1 LGIILLGLL
10 FIFKIHPPS
19 YLNPS
24 AIDTAVG
31 TPTKITRVGISLPG
45 IIDRI
50 GAWRVLFA
58 GIFALGFLPVFF
70 NLLKNIFSND
80 SPQKLKPRTLIHL
93 AIVITI
99 LFAWVKIIFL
109 MSWKPGFLKIDIP
122 TSRIITY
129 LTYPVAIMASFGV
142 ALFFSSLRNTF
153 QKYFALFL
161 FIFFISIA
169 VISGVAQDIA
179 LNLRSETRNPQEVFQ
194 TYRATQYLSQ
204 KTNPQDMVLKDHK
217 YLAGDTWMKLFFMR
231 GYKYPLSRTYNRRY
245 EDKYNKHETCT
256 RDMIAIPNSEVGQ
269 ACFEKTG
276 VKYIFLKK
284 NYDDTIFLN
293 SPEFQE
299 IYSSQLVRIFQKN

>member
-1 LGIILLGLL
+1 LGVIFLSLL

-24 AIDTAVG
+24 AINTAVG

-58 GIFALGFLPVFF
+58 GIFALGLLPTFF
-70 NLLKNIFSND
+70 TLLKDTFINN
-80 SPQKLKPRTLIHL
+80 SPQKLKTKELIHL
-93 AIVITI
+93 AITTAI

-122 TSRIITY
+122 TNRIITY
-129 LTYPVAIMASFGV
+129 LTYPIAIMASFGV
-142 ALFFSSLRNTF
+142 AFFFSSFRNTF
-153 QKYFALFL
+153 QKYFSLFL

-169 VISGVAQDIA
+169 AISGIAQDIA
-179 LNLRSETRNPQEVFQ
+179 LNLRSETHNPQEVFQ

-256 RDMIAIPNSEVGQ
+256 RDMIAIPNSKIGQ
-269 ACFEKTG
+269 ECFKKNK

-284 NYDDTIFLN
+284 DYDDTIFLN

-299 IYSSQLVRIFQKN
+299 IYSSKSVRIFQKN